1 ARAQHRPVSAS
12 LMLPAP
18 FRDVLGD
25 LSVARGIVLVEP
37 SIASGAIR
45 LGRDAPSVDTSSDV
59 MEALSSFPAGAYDSG
74 VDPGPETFLAYLRCP
89 SQYLAVARRK
99 TPSTS
104 LDSACK
110 LR

>member
-1 ARAQHRPVSAS
+1 MMGAS
-12 LMLPAP
+12 

-37 SIASGAIR
+37 LAAPGAVR
-45 LGRDAPSVDTSSDV
+45 LGDDAPSVDTSSV
-59 MEALSSFPAGAYDSG
+59 MAQALSSFPEGAYDSG
-74 VDPGPETFLAYLRCP
+74 VDPAPESFLAYLRCP
-89 SQYLAVARRK
+89 SQYLALARR
-99 TPSTS
+99 TMVPAS